1 METSEQGSE
10 AWASPPAENRPPTG
24 GLDFEPHSAAAGFAA
39 VPSLRC
45 RNRRV
50 DLFHGGIQPV
60 GLRHDATVGD
70 SDDGRYRIPPGFAVG
85 PQTVGP
91 VAERLSPGQVG
102 EEGAEHRG
110 KSRKQKA
117 ESRNGKG
124 RRKSRKQDY
133 GTTRPRKHG
142 TLPEPSVLSLQH
154 SAGRAGC
161 GPPPQAAQ

>member
-24 GLDFEPHSAAAGFAA
+24 VLASSRILRPRDLQRYLACEAGTAGLIYFMVVFSPWAFGTT
-39 VPSLRC
+39 
-45 RNRRV
+45 
-50 DLFHGGIQPV
+50 QPWAI
-60 GLRHDATVGD
+60 RTMDATGYLLGLLLALKLWVRWRKGYRPARW
-70 SDDGRYRIPPGFAVG
+70 GRKARS
-85 PQTVGP
+85 T
-91 VAERLSPGQVG
+91 
-102 EEGAEHRG
+102 EG
-110 KSRKQKA
+110 KA

-142 TLPEPSVLSLQH
+142 TLPQPSALRLQH